1 MRFEFCGN
9 IDCPEWVVAEI
20 PLVNKMSAVKL
31 KIMLSQLVK
40 KVSGLQYDLDKLH
53 KLCKDQKLDIEE
65 SRCLLA
71 ILEFV
76 MAQAAKH
83 DVSEQVLGKDLMQ
96 MGVAIENSN
105 GITKVFGEN
114 QDALVKAMKN
124 QSMRVSQMENMS
136 YKISYVMASSF
147 TGYCG

>member
-9 IDCPEWVVAEI
+9 IDCPEWVIAEI
-20 PLVNKMSAVKL
+20 PLVNRMSAVKL
-31 KIMLSQLVK
+31 KLILAQLTK
-40 KVSGLQYDLDKLH
+40 KVNGLSYDLDKLL

-76 MAQAAKH
+76 IAQAAKH
-83 DVSEQVLGKDLMQ
+83 DVSDTVLGKDLMQ

-114 QDALVKAMKN
+114 QD
-124 QSMRVSQMENMS
+124 
-136 YKISYVMASSF
+136 
-147 TGYCG
+147 